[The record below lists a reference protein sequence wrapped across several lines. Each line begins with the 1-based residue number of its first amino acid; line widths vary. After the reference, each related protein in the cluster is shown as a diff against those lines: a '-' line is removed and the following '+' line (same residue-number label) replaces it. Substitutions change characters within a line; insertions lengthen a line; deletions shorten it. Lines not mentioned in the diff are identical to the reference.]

1 MTPRAPASDVEP
13 ALASPLEPPHPID
26 PGEVAELLLGGRR
39 TLSREVVAELAG
51 VSVSDARR
59 FWHALGFPVDDL
71 DQGSLTEADL
81 LALFRLAELIR
92 ENRLPK
98 ATALAMTR
106 AVGRTADRLGSWQ
119 VTLLAEHLGQDPQA
133 PNDDAQFS
141 DPVTA
146 QRVAAQV
153 IALADDLEPML
164 VYAWRRHLVDAVG
177 RLLSDAARADDGDH
191 SLVGVPRFVGFA
203 DLVSF
208 ASVVRR
214 LSDSELAAAVQ
225 RFEAVASD
233 IVTAHGGR
241 VVKTVGDEV
250 LYTTRTPVPGVAIGL
265 DLIDAFATDAVLPE
279 IRVGCAY
286 GPVVSRLGDVF
297 GTTVNRAARL
307 TSIANAG
314 AVLADSPLATALVS
328 QSGFHVKPQRRRTLR
343 GVGMV
348 TPHIV
353 TRETT
358 SSRLRRQP

>member
-1 MTPRAPASDVEP
+1 MVRG
-13 ALASPLEPPHPID
+13 ALDD
-26 PGEVAELLLGGRR
+26 PEGGRHLPVR
-39 TLSREVVAELAG
+39 GGASGHLATDPDAP
-51 VSVSDARR
+51 SD
-59 FWHALGFPVDDL
+59 P
-71 DQGSLTEADL
+71 
-81 LALFRLAELIR
+81 
-92 ENRLPK
+92 
-98 ATALAMTR
+98 
-106 AVGRTADRLGSWQ
+106 
-119 VTLLAEHLGQDPQA
+119 
-133 PNDDAQFS
+133 QFS

-177 RLLSDAARADDGDH
+177 RLLSDAARADDGER
-191 SLVGVPRFVGFA
+191 SLVGVPRFVAFA

-214 LSDSELAAAVQ
+214 LSDAELAAAVQ

-250 LYTTRTPVPGVAIGL
+250 LYTIRTAVPGVAIGL

-307 TSIANAG
+307 TSIAQAG
-314 AVLADSPLATALVS
+314 TVLADSGLATALVS
-328 QSGFHVKPQRRRTLR
+328 QSGFRVRPIRRRTLR
-343 GVGMV
+343 GVGAV
-348 TPHIV
+348 TPHVV

>member
-1 MTPRAPASDVEP
+1 MTARAAASDAGQAPP
-13 ALASPLEPPHPID
+13 APLEPPRPID
-26 PGEVAELLLGGRR
+26 AAGVTELLLGGRR
-39 TLSREVVAELAG
+39 TLSRAMVADLAG
-51 VSVSDARR
+51 MSFSDARR
-59 FWHALGFPVDDL
+59 FWHALGFPADDVDEA
-71 DQGSLTEADL
+71 SFTEADL
-81 LALFRLAELIR
+81 LALLRLAELVHDG
-92 ENRLPK
+92 RLPK
-98 ATALAMTR
+98 PTALAMTR

-119 VTLLAEHLGQDPQA
+119 VTLLAEHLGQDPDA
-133 PNDDAQFS
+133 PPGDAEFS

-164 VYAWRRHLVDAVG
+164 VYAWRRHLVDAVS

-208 ASVVRR
+208 ASLVRR
-214 LSDSELAAAVQ
+214 LSDAELAAAVQ

-314 AVLADSPLATALVS
+314 AVLADTALANALVS
-328 QSGFHVKPQRRRTLR
+328 QSGFRVRPLRRRTLR
-343 GVGMV
+343 GVGVV
-348 TPHIV
+348 TPHV
-353 TRETT
+353 VVRETT
-358 SSRLRRQP
+358 SSRLGRQP

>member
-1 MTPRAPASDVEP
+1 M
-13 ALASPLEPPHPID
+13 
-26 PGEVAELLLGGRR
+26 
-39 TLSREVVAELAG
+39 
-51 VSVSDARR
+51 
-59 FWHALGFPVDDL
+59 
-71 DQGSLTEADL
+71 
-81 LALFRLAELIR
+81 
-92 ENRLPK
+92 
-98 ATALAMTR
+98 
-106 AVGRTADRLGSWQ
+106 
-119 VTLLAEHLGQDPQA
+119 
-133 PNDDAQFS
+133 
-141 DPVTA
+141 
-146 QRVAAQV
+146 
-153 IALADDLEPML
+153 
-164 VYAWRRHLVDAVG
+164 
-177 RLLSDAARADDGDH
+177 
-191 SLVGVPRFVGFA
+191 
-203 DLVSF
+203 
-208 ASVVRR
+208 
-214 LSDSELAAAVQ
+214 
-225 RFEAVASD
+225 ASD

-314 AVLADSPLATALVS
+314 AVLADSGLATALVS
-328 QSGFHVKPQRRRTLR
+328 QSGFHVKPLRRRTLR